1 MTTINQPQPE
11 INQENKWKRTF
22 WIIWSGQ
29 AFSILGSAAVG
40 FAIIWWL
47 TVQTGS
53 AMVLAMAA
61 MVAFLPQAIIGPFAG
76 VWIDRL
82 SRKKVM
88 MGADLFIASVTAVLG
103 IAFLMGTPPM
113 WLIYAVLFLRGVGA
127 ALHNPAMQAAMPMFV
142 PESEL
147 VKVGGWSGFI
157 QSGSLMLGPVLGI
170 FLMTVFSLPVV
181 ILVDIFGAII
191 AVTALALVQIPDPKV
206 DRAARQ
212 HILREMLD
220 GLIEIN
226 ENKLLKAICIP
237 VILSTL
243 LYMPISALF
252 PLMVNGHFNGTGWH
266 ASLVEFLFA
275 GGMLIAGLI
284 MGIWGG
290 LKDKFL
296 MINLSLAAL
305 GLMIAIAGILPPSAF
320 MVFALLSGLMG
331 VTGNF
336 FSIPFMAYVQTVVP
350 PESLGRVFSL
360 LLSIMSL
367 AMPLGLLA
375 TGPIAELIGVANC
388 FALAGSLMIV
398 SAVGGYFGVKS
409 VERKLEREG

>member
-336 FSIPFMAYVQTVVP
+336 FSIPFMAYVQTIVP

>member
-1 MTTINQPQPE
+1 
-11 INQENKWKRTF
+11 
-22 WIIWSGQ
+22 
-29 AFSILGSAAVG
+29 
-40 FAIIWWL
+40 
-47 TVQTGS
+47 
-53 AMVLAMAA
+53 
-61 MVAFLPQAIIGPFAG
+61 
-76 VWIDRL
+76 
-82 SRKKVM
+82 
-88 MGADLFIASVTAVLG
+88 
-103 IAFLMGTPPM
+103 
-113 WLIYAVLFLRGVGA
+113 
-127 ALHNPAMQAAMPMFV
+127 
-142 PESEL
+142 
-147 VKVGGWSGFI
+147 
-157 QSGSLMLGPVLGI
+157 
-170 FLMTVFSLPVV
+170 
-181 ILVDIFGAII
+181 
-191 AVTALALVQIPDPKV
+191 
-206 DRAARQ
+206 
-212 HILREMLD
+212 
-220 GLIEIN
+220 
-226 ENKLLKAICIP
+226 
-237 VILSTL
+237 
-243 LYMPISALF
+243 MPISALF

-350 PESLGRVFSL
+350 PESLGRVFSM

-398 SAVGGYFGVKS
+398 SAVGGYFGVKR
-409 VERKLEREG
+409 VERKVEREG